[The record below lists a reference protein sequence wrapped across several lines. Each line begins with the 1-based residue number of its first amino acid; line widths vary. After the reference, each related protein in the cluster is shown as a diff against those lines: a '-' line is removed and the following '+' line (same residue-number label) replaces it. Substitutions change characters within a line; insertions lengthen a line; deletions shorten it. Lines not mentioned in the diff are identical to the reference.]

1 MSPLFY
7 KVIVVMELWVGR
19 GNMAECKKCGL
30 KLSFRNNF
38 GGVCEECYDKR
49 LREKK
54 ELNNV
59 VVYE

>member
-1 MSPLFY
+1 
-7 KVIVVMELWVGR
+7 MELWVGR